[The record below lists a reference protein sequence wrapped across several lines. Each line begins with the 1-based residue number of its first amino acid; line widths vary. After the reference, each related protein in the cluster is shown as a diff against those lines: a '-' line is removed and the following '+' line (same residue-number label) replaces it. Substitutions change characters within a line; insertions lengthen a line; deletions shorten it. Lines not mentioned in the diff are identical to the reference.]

1 MIAKSLKMTWNEIF
15 SPLSFWFPYSFLEI
29 QSSLYAIFWK
39 FHPPPLSEMG
49 DENAL
54 TMLWKLVNSLFTF
67 SFWNNFTRYF
77 NSRIFFVIFS
87 FHTSRG
93 QIYVSPD
100 PNCIFIVTKFCHTMV
115 VIYSPQLPLDT
126 KLFFHRVLT
135 KPLH

>member
-1 MIAKSLKMTWNEIF
+1 MRFSLPSPFGFPTLFWKF
-15 SPLSFWFPYSFLEI
+15 SPPFMQF
-29 QSSLYAIFWK
+29 FWK
-39 FHPPPLSEMG
+39 FHPPPPLSEMR